1 MHFSEGIFILRK
13 SNTIFSDCLTASL
26 ILSEIQRTVFPF
38 GVFSSHDILSI
49 QKSGVC
55 VPLIFDGLINF
66 IFLPKSFAKK
76 LAAANSCSSG
86 GVLNSDIS
94 TIPFFMEGLLAWFL
108 QNTTPGGKLSLG
120 AMGLKFLT
128 FYLCFKYVYFG
139 IQTSPS
145 GHNKVSF
152 RL

>member
-13 SNTIFSDCLTASL
+13 SNTIFPDCLTASL

-86 GVLNSDIS
+86 GVLNSDMS

-108 QNTTPGGKLSLG
+108 QNTTPSGKIKPRRNG
-120 AMGLKFLT
+120 V
-128 FYLCFKYVYFG
+128 LCFKYVYFG